1 MLALR
6 TAPLKNGGSPAS
18 KLINRELRTN
28 LPSLSYITQP
38 MLPTY
43 SKTKL
48 NYDRNAKDLPKLNVN
63 DSVRFQE
70 RDAWSRKGKIVKL
83 DDNPRSYH
91 LITDKNTIIRRNR
104 SQLLPTKEEVHVLP
118 DEIIETNSLVNL
130 PVDSPSLDTNDIN
143 ESNGDDEIISNDLH
157 DGLSTEHISNKEVV
171 DVETKVTRSGRFIKK
186 PLRYR

>member
-1 MLALR
+1 
-6 TAPLKNGGSPAS
+6 
-18 KLINRELRTN
+18 
-28 LPSLSYITQP
+28 

-70 RDAWSRKGKIVKL
+70 GDAWSRKGKIVKL

-91 LITDKNTIIRRNR
+91 IITDKNTIIRRNR
-104 SQLLPTKEEVHVLP
+104 SQLLPTKEEVYVLP
-118 DEIIETNSLVNL
+118 DDIEKNETNSLVNM

-143 ESNGDDEIISNDLH
+143 QSNGVDENSNENSNDLH
-157 DGLSTEHISNKEVV
+157 DDLISTENISNKEVV
-171 DVETKVTRSGRFIKK
+171 DVETKVTRSGRLIKK